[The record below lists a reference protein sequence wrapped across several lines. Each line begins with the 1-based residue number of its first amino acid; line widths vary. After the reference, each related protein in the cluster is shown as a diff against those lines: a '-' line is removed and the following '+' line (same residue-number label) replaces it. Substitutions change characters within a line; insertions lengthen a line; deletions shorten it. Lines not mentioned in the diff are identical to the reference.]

1 MTGHDVSDT
10 VPLRADLVIEY
21 PFIRTTGPVV
31 GAFLTGLREAVLV
44 GIRRVDGT
52 VMVPPVE
59 YDPVTSESLTEVVE
73 VSSTGTIV
81 SWTWVDPPRP
91 GSPWDTPHG
100 LALVLL
106 DGADTPLLHGV
117 LVDSADELATGL
129 RVEAVWRDERVGHIT
144 DLLGFA
150 PVARDTS
157 EGS

>member
-117 LVDSADELATGL
+117 LVNSADELATGL

-144 DLLGFA
+144 DLVGFA